1 MCHALLQSPNFFELL
16 SEIDHELA
24 AQARAEGCLHCGG
37 LLHGADYPRKP
48 RGCLTEARADYGKRL
63 SFCCNRCRKRRTSL
77 SVRFLGRRVY
87 LGLLVVLASAR
98 HAGQMP
104 AAARFGEELGV
115 PVRTL
120 ERWRRWWQ
128 TDFVVTPLW
137 QAQCARFMPPVEAER
152 LPGGL
157 LDRFA
162 GEAQEALMRLLYF
175 LAPLSI
181 RPLIVVGE
189 GR

>member
-1 MCHALLQSPNFFELL
+1 MCHALLQDPKFFQLL
-16 SEIDHELA
+16 KRIDHELA
-24 AQARAEGCLHCGG
+24 TQERAEGCLYCGG

-48 RGCLTEARADYGKRL
+48 RGCLTEAREDYDKRL

-87 LGLLVVLASAR
+87 LGLLVVLVSAR
-98 HAGQMP
+98 HAGQIP
-104 AAARFGEELGV
+104 AAARLGEELGV

-120 ERWRRWWQ
+120 ERWRQWWQ

-162 GEAQEALMRLLYF
+162 GEAPETLLRLLYF
-175 LAPLSI
+175 LAPLSV
-181 RPLIVVGE
+181 RALITVGE
-189 GR
+189 ER